1 MKKSLVVI
9 VCSLILLCAGVAR
22 ATPYKF
28 NDLKKFD
35 NLFIKGGESFKFK
48 HDIGAEILEAYLK
61 LNYKG
66 GELDIKEFIEDGIY
80 YVVLKNEG
88 TERVQLKKSK
98 LRGMAEQGAPAP
110 VPEPTTIVLL
120 GAGLVGLAIIG
131 RERLRRQTL

>member
-1 MKKSLVVI
+1 MKKSLGII

-35 NLFIKGGESFKFK
+35 KLFIEAGKSFKFK

-66 GELDIKEFIEDGIY
+66 GKLHIKTFIKDGIY
-80 YVVLKNEG
+80 FVVLKNKGKEKMW
-88 TERVQLKKSK
+88 LKVSHLKGLAK
-98 LRGMAEQGAPAP
+98 KTAP

-120 GAGLVGLAIIG
+120 GTGLVGLAIIG
-131 RERLRRQTL
+131 RERLRRQTM